1 MQPAAMAFGVDP
13 QRQERYSLRQAR
25 YYALAEDVGRWIDE
39 ASRAGQ
45 TLKLLDVGVHNGVS
59 LRYIE
64 QHDEL
69 GTLEYHGVDLKL
81 RDDVYRPEVWR
92 SLTADDLMLGL
103 PKIPD
108 ETFDIVICEQVL
120 EHLPEVETALAAL
133 ARVTKPGGRLILGVP
148 IFTPPCAPIRKYVV
162 PLWDKLVGRKQP
174 RGHLQAFTRNSFV
187 QAVEEHAEVVV
198 ESTRGFRVLT
208 GGWLRPLENHR
219 WWWQLQT
226 TFGRL
231 FPGLCVEVQVVA
243 QKPVRVTR
251 TLSEPCAMAAQDH
264 VPSMLTAR

>member
-1 MQPAAMAFGVDP
+1 MQSRGMAFGVDP

-25 YYALAEDVGRWIDE
+25 YFALAEDIGRWIDE
-39 ASRAGQ
+39 ASRAGR
-45 TLKLLDVGVHNGVS
+45 TLKFLDVGVHNGVS

-103 PKIPD
+103 PKIPSA
-108 ETFDIVICEQVL
+108 TFDIVICEQVL

-148 IFTPPCAPIRKYVV
+148 IFTPPCAPIRKYLV
-162 PLWDKLVGRKQP
+162 PLWDKLIGQKKV
-174 RGHLQAFTRNSFV
+174 RGHLQAFTRGSFV
-187 QAVEEHAEVVV
+187 RAVEKHAGVEVR
-198 ESTRGFRVLT
+198 STRGFRIVS
-208 GGWLRPLENHR
+208 GGWLRPLENQR

-226 TFGRL
+226 ALGRL
-231 FPGLCVEVQVVA
+231 FPGLCVEVQVLA
-243 QKPVRVTR
+243 QKPGRVPTDEALPVFE
-251 TLSEPCAMAAQDH
+251 T
-264 VPSMLTAR
+264 TAERMNAVTTPR

>member
-1 MQPAAMAFGVDP
+1 MQPGAMAFGVDP

-25 YYALAEDVGRWIDE
+25 YHALAEDVGRWIDE

-45 TLKLLDVGVHNGVS
+45 TLKLLDVGVHNGIS

-92 SLTADDLMLGL
+92 SLTADDLLLGL
-103 PKIPD
+103 PRIPD

-120 EHLPEVETALAAL
+120 EHLPQVDTALEAL

-148 IFTPPCAPIRKYVV
+148 IFTPPCAPIRKYLV
-162 PLWDKLVGRKQP
+162 PLWDKLVGRTHP
-174 RGHLQAFTRNSFV
+174 RGHLQAFTRSSFV
-187 QAVEEHAEVVV
+187 RAVEDHAQLVV
-198 ESTRGFRVLT
+198 ESTRGFRIIS
-208 GGWLRPLENHR
+208 GGWLRPLENQR

-226 TFGRL
+226 ALGRAL
-231 FPGLCVEVQVVA
+231 PGLCVEVQVLA
-243 QKPVRVTR
+243 QKPARVTCPE
-251 TLSEPCAMAAQDH
+251 SEPRETYAPGN